1 LCVPS
6 IARVAA
12 GALGLEMFGDIAIGL
27 VLFVIGVLLVIIGIP
42 RHGQHPR
49 FLRFE
54 ASLVLY
60 PGVIMIFLVFGV
72 AMMLRGYA
80 LR

>member
-1 LCVPS
+1 M
-6 IARVAA
+6 
-12 GALGLEMFGDIAIGL
+12 LEMLGDIAIGL
-27 VLFVIGVLLVIIGIP
+27 VLFVVGVLLVFIGIP
-42 RHGQHPR
+42 KHGQHPR

-60 PGVIMIFLVFGV
+60 PAVIMVFLAFGV
-72 AMMLRGYA
+72 AMLLRSYA